1 MSHANEINETQF
13 DDHKCSVTDFDT
25 ANEIAT
31 GKIYMRIFVYINVPL
46 SPLISLI
53 FLSRFET
60 LQNLTICARL
70 IDWIF
75 IYCLVQSID
84 MPELIKFAKIN
95 NC

>member
-53 FLSRFET
+53 FLS
-60 LQNLTICARL
+60 I
-70 IDWIF
+70 
-75 IYCLVQSID
+75 
-84 MPELIKFAKIN
+84 
-95 NC
+95 